1 MLGLGNSVG
10 ASQYHQSSFTNLRSL
25 SFNGSTEYGNV
36 TSIPSIDI
44 DVGTL
49 SVWVKLDTGGTN
61 MQVFKASVDSNNNIQ
76 IFHNHA
82 SNTINFQYK
91 AGGTSKSFST
101 SFNHEGDDTWR
112 HLLMTW
118 DTTADELFAYINGVS
133 VDDAKTGLGT
143 WSGTIDNVYVARN
156 TTASNSF
163 YAGHI
168 DELSLFNTV
177 ETAATI
183 YNSGA
188 PGDLSS
194 HAGLI
199 GWWRMEEGTGT
210 TIADSSSS
218 SNAMTLYNTPSHTTD
233 VP

>member
-1 MLGLGNSVG
+1 
-10 ASQYHQSSFTNLRSL
+10 
-25 SFNGSTEYGNV
+25 
-36 TSIPSIDI
+36 
-44 DVGTL
+44 
-49 SVWVKLDTGGTN
+49 
-61 MQVFKASVDSNNNIQ
+61 
-76 IFHNHA
+76 
-82 SNTINFQYK
+82 
-91 AGGTSKSFST
+91 
-101 SFNHEGDDTWR
+101 
-112 HLLMTW
+112 MTW
-118 DTTADELFAYINGVS
+118 DTTADELKAYINGVS
-133 VDDAKTGLGT
+133 VGSAKTSLGT

-168 DELSLFNTV
+168 DELSIFNTV

-188 PGDLSS
+188 PGDLLS

-210 TIADSSSS
+210 TIADSSRAG
-218 SNAMTLYNTPSHTTD
+218 NTMTLYNTPSHTTD